1 MRSLQERMNDMK
13 PYFRAIEVYNEALM
27 VRVVFPSNWKVYN
40 SQDETVKV
48 TPSEVNENEVIYYA
62 DSNDAT
68 YEDMFNLIEE
78 TIKANQDIILKLK
91 LLKEK
96 VEELKEMFS
105 MHNYEELKTLRF
117 SLDGLETPKPKRKYA
132 KRQKVAEKAQKVPEN
147 ESNSTNEEPLDENDN
162 ITEEKGD

>member
-117 SLDGLETPKPKRKYA
+117 SLDGLETPKPKRKYT

-147 ESNSTNEEPLDENDN
+147 ESSVTNEEPLDENDN